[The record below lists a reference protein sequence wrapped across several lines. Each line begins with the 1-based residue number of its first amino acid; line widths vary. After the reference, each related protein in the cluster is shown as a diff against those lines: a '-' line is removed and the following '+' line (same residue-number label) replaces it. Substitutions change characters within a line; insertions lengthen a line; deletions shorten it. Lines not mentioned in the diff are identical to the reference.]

1 MLRKIIAY
9 QDYKKIDN
17 TNFHDDVN
25 DFAFDQFDVTSRKQ
39 YLMYLMNELQ
49 SNKNIFE
56 QITFYDKRIA

>member
-56 QITFYDKRIA
+56 QITFYDKGIA

>member
-39 YLMYLMNELQ
+39 YLIYLMNELQ
-49 SNKNIFE
+49 SNKNIF
-56 QITFYDKRIA
+56 